1 MVAQYPQRTSAGVSA
16 QVICLPQTWQ
26 KLSEKAW
33 RTMRFLHAAF
43 LRTGKA
49 LDPSDLPILQHD
61 LNTAWMCWTVGENP
75 LHDAACEF
83 TCRLVCFEYD
93 IYWHTWVNGR
103 PFGTGWFRDF
113 ICHRIVAADT
123 PCFSYGEEQRPS
135 SRTMQPNNFG
145 CVPIVLSVCS
155 SRRL

>member
-1 MVAQYPQRTSAGVSA
+1 MENDAVST
-16 QVICLPQTWQ
+16 L
-26 KLSEKAW
+26 
-33 RTMRFLHAAF
+33 AAF

-49 LDPSDLPILQHD
+49 LDPSNLSILQHD

-83 TCRLVCFEYD
+83 TCQLVCFEYD